1 MMRFYNFQHR
11 YYCGVDLHT
20 KRMYLCILDQEG
32 NKLLHRN
39 VRAKPREFLSAIERF
54 RDDLVVG
61 AECMFTWY
69 WLADLCLAWDCYCGR
84 PDRTVGADGLF
95 WQFERTD
102 GSGRCRPIMCGGGCG
117 V

>member
-1 MMRFYNFQHR
+1 MRFYNDQHR
-11 YYCGVDLHT
+11 HYCGVDLHT

-39 VRAKPREFLSAIERF
+39 VRAKPHDFLSAIAEF

-69 WLADLCLAWDCYCGR
+69 WLADLCLPIDAGSTSADCSRATTALR
-84 PDRTVGADGLF
+84 PDT
-95 WQFERTD
+95 
-102 GSGRCRPIMCGGGCG
+102 
-117 V
+117 

>member
-32 NKLLHRN
+32 SKVLHRN

-61 AECMFTWY
+61 AECMLTWY
-69 WLADLCLAWDCYCGR
+69 WLADLCLDEKIKFLRGHALYMK
-84 PDRTVGADGLF
+84 A
-95 WQFERTD
+95 
-102 GSGRCRPIMCGGGCG
+102 IHGGKKKDDKKSSKKKNGKKKNKKK
-117 V
+117 